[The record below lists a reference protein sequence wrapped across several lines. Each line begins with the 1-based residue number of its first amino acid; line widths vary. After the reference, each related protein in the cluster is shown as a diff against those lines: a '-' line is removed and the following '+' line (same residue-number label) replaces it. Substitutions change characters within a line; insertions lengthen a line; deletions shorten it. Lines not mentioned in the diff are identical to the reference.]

1 MNTGEAKR
9 PGGITGKGFRP
20 GVSGNPGGRPK
31 GRSITA
37 RLREAL
43 ESNQLAGKPLRD
55 GKIVLDL
62 VVEAILAEAAAGN
75 TRMVKE
81 LLDRIE
87 GKVGAAAPEID
98 AFANLDVRELTDA
111 ELLAV
116 ASGKGLGG
124 VGIEAEEAEAELRDL
139 APSGEPGVDL
149 GLAAPCLD
157 PEQTGV
163 DHAGRVEP
171 TDPLGPAETR
181 EVGTSDDPLPGVSA

>member
-1 MNTGEAKR
+1 MNIGEAKR
-9 PGGITGKGFRP
+9 PGGVTGKGFRP

-43 ESNQLAGKPLRD
+43 ESNRLGNNNIKEGKT
-55 GKIVLDL
+55 VLDL
-62 VVEAILAEAAAGN
+62 VVEAILTEAAAGN
-75 TRMVKE
+75 ARIIKE

-87 GKVGAAAPEID
+87 GKVATAAPEVD
-98 AFANLDVRELTDA
+98 VFANLDVRGLTDA

-124 VGIEAEEAEAELRDL
+124 TGIEAEEATAELRDL
-139 APSGEPGVDL
+139 APSGESGTDL

-157 PEQTGV
+157 PEQIGG
-163 DHAGRVEP
+163 DYAGRVEP
-171 TDPLGPAETR
+171 TDPLGAAQTR